1 LQRADTDDGGSI
13 IEAEIHLAKRPKL
26 FRQTEPAL
34 SHHRLFPGHCPGLR
48 DAPEIVPLV
57 PSDPIVEGPASADSG
72 EKREPVRT
80 NL

>member
-1 LQRADTDDGGSI
+1 MS
-13 IEAEIHLAKRPKL
+13 LAGRRIGE
-26 FRQTEPAL
+26 FA
-34 SHHRLFPGHCPGLR
+34 HRLFPGHCPGLR

-80 NL
+80 HL

>member
-34 SHHRLFPGHCPGLR
+34 YGRVSPPEAMKHRMSGDQMSAIVAGGSLPAHKE
-48 DAPEIVPLV
+48 AEIQAIW
-57 PSDPIVEGPASADSG
+57 PS
-72 EKREPVRT
+72 
-80 NL
+80 